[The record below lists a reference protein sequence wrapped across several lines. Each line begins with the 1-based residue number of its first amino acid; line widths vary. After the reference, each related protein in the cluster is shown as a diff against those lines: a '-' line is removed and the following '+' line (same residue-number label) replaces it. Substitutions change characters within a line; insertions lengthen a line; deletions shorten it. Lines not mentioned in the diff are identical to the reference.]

1 MLFWIIFFCLVGGV
15 GGVVAAA
22 SVLALREE
30 LRRSLLPLLLSYATG
45 TLLGAAFLG
54 LLPESLERAAP
65 MAVSTTILVGIL
77 LFFLLEKLVIWHHC
91 HAEIC
96 HSEICE
102 VHGHAGPLIL
112 IGGALHHFVDGFVI
126 AAAFLISF
134 PLGVAAALAVFAHEI
149 PQEVG
154 DFAIL
159 LDSGYPTRKAFLY
172 NLLSALAI
180 LPGAVIG
187 YAYLEDMQAAVPYV
201 LALSA
206 ASFIYIA
213 MADLVPD
220 LHRHVALSATGR
232 QLLLMS
238 AGIGSIAIFH
248 LIGLG

>member
-22 SVLALREE
+22 SVLVLPEE
-30 LRRSLLPLLLSYATG
+30 LKRSLLPLLLSYATG

-65 MAVSTTILVGIL
+65 MAVSTTILAGIL
-77 LFFLLEKLVIWHHC
+77 LFFVLEKLVIWHHC

-96 HSEICE
+96 YSEICE
-102 VHGHAGPLIL
+102 VHGHAGSLIL

-126 AAAFLISF
+126 AAAFLTSF
-134 PLGVAAALAVFAHEI
+134 PLGVAAVAVFTHEI

-180 LPGAVIG
+180 LPGAVIAYG
-187 YAYLEDMQAAVPYV
+187 YLGAMQAAVPYV

-220 LHRHVALSATGR
+220 LHRHVALSATGW
-232 QLLLMS
+232 QFLLMS
-238 AGIGSIAIFH
+238 AGIGSIGILH
-248 LIGLG
+248 LLGLG

>member
-22 SVLALREE
+22 SVLVLREE

-65 MAVSTTILVGIL
+65 MAVSTTILAGIL

-96 HSEICE
+96 E
-102 VHGHAGPLIL
+102 VHGHPGPLIL
-112 IGGALHHFVDGFVI
+112 FGDALHNFVDGFVI
-126 AAAFLISF
+126 AAAFLTSF

-149 PQEVG
+149 PQKVSV
-154 DFAIL
+154 FAIL
-159 LDSGYPTRKAFLY
+159 LDSGYSTRKAFLY
-172 NLLSALAI
+172 NLLTALVI
-180 LPGAVIG
+180 LPGAIFAN
-187 YAYLEDMQAAVPYV
+187 AYLEVMQAAVPYV

-206 ASFIYIA
+206 ASFMYIA
-213 MADLVPD
+213 MADLLPS
-220 LHRHVALSATGR
+220 LHRYVPLTATRR
-232 QLLLMS
+232 QFLLML
-238 AGIGSIAIFH
+238 AGIGTIAIFH
-248 LIGLG
+248 LNGLG

>member
-15 GGVVAAA
+15 GGVMVAAGIL
-22 SVLALREE
+22 VLPLE

-45 TLLGAAFLG
+45 SLLGAAFLG
-54 LLPESLERAAP
+54 LLPESLERATP
-65 MAVSTTILVGIL
+65 IVVSTTILVGIV
-77 LFFLLEKLVIWHHC
+77 LFFLLEKLVISRHC

-96 HSEICE
+96 E
-102 VHGHAGPLIL
+102 VHGQAGPLIL

-126 AAAFLISF
+126 AAAFLTSF
-134 PLGVAAALAVFAHEI
+134 PLGVAAALAVLAHEI

-180 LPGAVIG
+180 LPGTVI
-187 YAYLEDMQAAVPYV
+187 AYRYLGATLAAVPYV

-213 MADLVPD
+213 MSDLVPN
-220 LHRHVALSATGR
+220 LHRHVTLVATLR
-232 QLLLMS
+232 QLLLMLG
-238 AGIGSIAIFH
+238 GIGTIAIFH
-248 LIGLG
+248 LFGLG